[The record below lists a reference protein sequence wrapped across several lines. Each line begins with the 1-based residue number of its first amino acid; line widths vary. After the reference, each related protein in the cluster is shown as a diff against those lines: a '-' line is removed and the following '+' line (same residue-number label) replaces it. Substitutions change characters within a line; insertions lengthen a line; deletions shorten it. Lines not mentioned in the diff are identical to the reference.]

1 MPAGQRV
8 QVVVE
13 VVVVMMMLILVY
25 RGSSRIAKSTQRNPV
40 SLPPS
45 PNKNSQKGQ
54 MWWCQRLILALR
66 KGTDLKYKPAW

>member
-1 MPAGQRV
+1 MILTLGRQR
-8 QVVVE
+8 QVDLCE
-13 VVVVMMMLILVY
+13 FEDSLVY